1 MYNFGLGFF
10 ICMVNNAVT
19 GFLSYLN
26 LQKRFSP
33 LTVLNYESDL
43 KQFFIFLDDELPRY
57 TLSDINY
64 QHVRSFV
71 ASLLDL
77 SISPSSVN
85 RKLSALKSFFRYLV
99 ITETISN
106 NPAQRVPGPKKAKR
120 LPVFANENQ
129 MHNIFSQLNFEGNFE
144 GIRNKLIIDLLYQTG
159 IRRAELIALKETDVD
174 LYNLQIK
181 VLGKGNKE
189 RIIPF
194 DLSLKRNL
202 ELYLINKQKTNLT
215 NQILLV
221 TNKGKKMGPTLVT
234 QVVSGLLG
242 QVMTNKKKSPHILR
256 HTFATHLLNNGA
268 DINAVKEL
276 LGHSNLS
283 ATQIYTHNTIEKLKK
298 SYNQAHPR
306 SGN

>member
-1 MYNFGLGFF
+1 MA
-10 ICMVNNAVT
+10 NNAIN

-43 KQFFIFLDDELPRY
+43 NQFFIFLDDELSSYSLP
-57 TLSDINY
+57 DITY
-64 QHVRSFV
+64 LHIRGFI
-71 ASLLDL
+71 ASLMDQQ
-77 SISPSSVN
+77 IAPSSVN

-99 ITETISN
+99 VKDIIST
-106 NPAQRVPGPKKAKR
+106 NPAQRVPGPKKVKR
-120 LPVFANENQ
+120 LPVFADENQ
-129 MHNIFSQLNFEGNFE
+129 MSDIFSKITFGNDFE
-144 GIRNKLIIDLLYQTG
+144 GIRNKLIIDIFYQTG
-159 IRRAELIALKETDVD
+159 IRRAELIGLNESDID
-174 LYNLQIK
+174 IYNLQLK

-189 RIIPF
+189 RVIPF
-194 DLSLKRNL
+194 DISLKRNIEAYISVKEHASL
-202 ELYLINKQKTNLT
+202 LNTV
-215 NQILLV
+215 LLV
-221 TNKGKKMGPTLVT
+221 TAKNKAMSPALVT
-234 QVVSGLLG
+234 KIVSTVLG
-242 QVMTNKKKSPHILR
+242 QVTTNIKKSPHVLR

-276 LGHSNLS
+276 LGHSSLS